1 MNSSN
6 LTFLEALGLTRQPF
20 DKNLSARNLFHSRQI
35 KELFQRLK
43 LFLGRRGIAMVTG
56 EIGAGKSTAIR
67 AFTESLEPTHYDIAY
82 IHDPTIGMRGILN
95 DMAIQLNLEAG
106 YFKWQL
112 LEKLKHSIE
121 KNASNFNKTTLLII
135 DEAQLLNTQVLEELR
150 MFTNFKIDS
159 ASPLNLILLGQPELN
174 KIIRLNSMKA
184 LLQRI
189 NCRYH
194 LTGLETNEISEYV
207 THHLQIAGRSDCLF
221 PNEVITEIFQQAQGI
236 PRVINKL
243 AYDCL
248 LEIFQQNK
256 NLVSQDILETVL
268 VKWDFR

>member
-6 LTFLEALGLTRQPF
+6 LTFTEALGLVRQPF
-20 DKNLSARNLFHSRQI
+20 DKNLPARQLFHSHQI
-35 KELFQRLK
+35 KELFQALK

-95 DMAIQLNLEAG
+95 AMAIQLNLEAG

-112 LEKLKHSIE
+112 LEKLKQTIE
-121 KNASNFNKTTLLII
+121 KNAANFNKTTLLII
-135 DEAQLLNTQVLEELR
+135 DEAQLLTTRVLEELR

-174 KIIRLNSMKA
+174 KIIRLNSLKA
-184 LLQRI
+184 LFQRI

-194 LTGLETNEISEYV
+194 LTGLEAGEICGYIA
-207 THHLQIAGRSDCLF
+207 HHMRIAGRTDSLF
-221 PNEVITEIFQQAQGI
+221 AEEVITEIFQQAQGI

-256 NLVSQDILETVL
+256 NQVTNDILEIVL